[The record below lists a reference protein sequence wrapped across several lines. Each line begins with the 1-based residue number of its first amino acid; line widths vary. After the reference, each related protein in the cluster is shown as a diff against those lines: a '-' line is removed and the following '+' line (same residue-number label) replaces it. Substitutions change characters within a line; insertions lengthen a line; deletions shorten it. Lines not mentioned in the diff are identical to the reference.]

1 VRKSIRAQLTLW
13 YLAFFTILLA
23 GFSAFLYTLLSRS
36 LHQRLDAALTSTA
49 DTAAS
54 FFQGEV
60 IEANGD
66 VRAAA
71 AETLRELRIRDVSIA
86 ISDGRSWLASGG
98 KPECALPPAPAG
110 RSLTTLAGCGPRGAR
125 VLTVPAQV
133 AGRRYFLAVAAPLDS
148 IDEQLDALLGL
159 FLIALP
165 LAILAAGVGGFLLAG
180 RSTAPLVAMAQQAE
194 AIGAKNLDRRL
205 EIGVVENEVGRL
217 ARVFN
222 ELLGRLEHSFASM
235 KAFMADASHELRT
248 PLAVIRGEVDVALE
262 RDRAPEDYRE
272 SLAIVQDETRRLSR
286 LVDDLLNLARADG
299 GTRPLDIEDLY
310 LNDLVESCCQAVRP
324 LAIRKRISLEAE
336 CPAEVAFRGDAH
348 LLGRMISN
356 LLDNAVRYTPE
367 GGAVRIALEAD
378 DSRAR
383 IVVAD
388 TGIGIPEECVA
399 RVFERFY
406 RVDKSRS
413 RAEGGFGLGLAIVKW
428 VAEAHHGAVTLA
440 SRPGGGSVFT
450 VELPL
455 TAPSPIRA
463 IRGQATKSPNCSGDS
478 ERFRSLPREIGLPQI
493 E

>member
-1 VRKSIRAQLTLW
+1 VRKSIRTQLTVW

-23 GFSAFLYTLLSRS
+23 GFSVFLYALLSRS
-36 LHQRLDAALTSTA
+36 LYQRLDATLTSTA

-60 IEANGD
+60 SEANGD
-66 VRAAA
+66 ARAAA

-86 ISDGRSWLASGG
+86 ISDGRSWLAWGG
-98 KPECALPPAPAG
+98 KPECALTPAPAG
-110 RSLTTLAGCGPRGAR
+110 RSLTTLADCGPHGAR
-125 VLTVPAQV
+125 VLMAPVQA
-133 AGRRYFLAVAAPLDS
+133 AGRPYFLAVAAPLDP
-148 IDEQLDALLGL
+148 INEQLHALLSL

-165 LAILAAGVGGFLLAG
+165 LAILAAGIGGFLLAG

-205 EIGVVENEVGRL
+205 EIGAVENEVGRL

-222 ELLGRLEHSFASM
+222 ELLGRLDNSFASM

-262 RDRAPEDYRE
+262 RSRAAEDYRE
-272 SLAIVQDETRRLSR
+272 SLAIVQDEARRLSR

-299 GTRPLDIEDLY
+299 GTRPLDLEDLY
-310 LNDLVESCCQAVRP
+310 LNDLIESCCQAMRP
-324 LAIRKRISLEAE
+324 LANRKGVSLAAD
-336 CPAEVAFRGDAH
+336 CPAGVAFRGDPQ

-356 LLDNAVRYTPE
+356 LLDNAIRYTPE
-367 GGAVRIALEAD
+367 GGEVRIALEPGQ
-378 DSRAR
+378 SRAR

-388 TGIGIPEECVA
+388 TGIGIPAECAA

-428 VAEAHHGAVTLA
+428 IAEAHQGAVTLV
-440 SRPGGGSVFT
+440 SQPGRGSVFS

-455 TAPSPIRA
+455 QR
-463 IRGQATKSPNCSGDS
+463 
-478 ERFRSLPREIGLPQI
+478 RSLTAEALKHS
-493 E
+493 